1 MKKII
6 TGLIQKREQLAQNIF
21 KLTVKAPEITA
32 EAKPGQFVNIYPKD
46 KSTLLPRPIS
56 ICNTEGDLLSLVI
69 AVVGSGTAEFFQYAE
84 SQEILLSS
92 PLGNGFNLDI
102 SGDKKEIAVVG
113 GGVGIPPM
121 LMTAKILSEKHNV
134 TAFLGYRSEVFLT
147 EEFAKYCK
155 EVHIATDSGETGF
168 KGNVVQLI
176 KEKNGFDYAFACGPK
191 PMLRALT
198 EYTSEKANA
207 IPLQVSL
214 EERMGCG
221 YGACV
226 GCVCKIKDNQT
237 AVHKRICTEG
247 PVFMGSEVIWE

>member
-6 TGLIQKREQLAQNIF
+6 TGVIQNREQLSQNIF
-21 KLTVKAPEITA
+21 KLVVKAPEITA
-32 EAKPGQFVNIYPKD
+32 EAKPGQFVNIYPND

-56 ICNTEGDLLSLVI
+56 ICDTDGDLLSLVI
-69 AVVGSGTAEFFQYAE
+69 AVVGSGTAEFSDYKV
-84 SQEILLSS
+84 SQEIRLSS
-92 PLGNGFNLDI
+92 ALGNGFDLDAI
-102 SGDKKEIAVVG
+102 GDKKDIAVVG

-121 LMTAKILSEKHNV
+121 LMLAKVLSEKYNV

-147 EEFAKYCK
+147 EEFEKYCQ
-155 EVHIATDSGETGF
+155 EVHIATDSGEAGF

-176 KEKNGFDYAFACGPK
+176 KEKDDFEYFLSCGPK
-191 PMLRALT
+191 PMLKALT
-198 EYTSEKANA
+198 EHTCEKG

-237 AVHKRICTEG
+237 AVHKRVCTEG